1 MSLQDNV
8 VYISPKLQE
17 QMRVKARLDCYQRM
31 LNETA
36 PIEGVHCP
44 RRWDSIACWPPT
56 AAGVQAEQPCPD
68 YINKF
73 IVDEN
78 ATKICKADGEWF
90 ISSETNHTWTNYSQ
104 CISTANPE
112 VPSQLLVDHVPN
124 LLILANVGYA
134 LSIVML
140 LVAVILMLYFKKLHC
155 PRNTVHINLFVTF
168 ILRAVLSF
176 LKENLMVQGVGLPQ
190 DVHTDKH
197 GMLAFNH
204 QGTHWECKLL
214 MTVYMYILGAN
225 CTWIFVEGLYL
236 HMLIFMAVF
245 SENSSVAQYIAIGW
259 FSPLLFVI
267 PWVVVRAT
275 LDDFMCWNVYTN
287 KNYFWIIRGPLTFLM
302 VVNFL
307 FFLNIVRVVFT
318 KMSTGTAMEARGQRY
333 RKMAKSTLVLI
344 PLFGIHYMV
353 FIWID
358 PSRASD
364 VVELVWLYFEMFFNS
379 FQGVF
384 IALLFCFFNG
394 EVRAEVKKSWQRYQ
408 LRRGGASFNLH
419 SRDRSFMNTST
430 TYVSPPDKTDYQNAT
445 EMDTLTVNGHRGP

>member
-1 MSLQDNV
+1 GL
-8 VYISPKLQE
+8 
-17 QMRVKARLDCYQRM
+17 
-31 LNETA
+31 
-36 PIEGVHCP
+36 HCP

-56 AAGVQAEQPCPD
+56 AAGDVASQPCPD
-68 YINKF
+68 YVNKF
-73 IVDEN
+73 RVNEFSS
-78 ATKICKADGEWF
+78 KICTEEGEWF
-90 ISSETNHTWTNYSQ
+90 VSPETNQSWTNYTQ
-104 CISTANPE
+104 CIRLRSFVCNHMF
-112 VPSQLLVDHVPN
+112 QLQDHVPN

-134 LSIVML
+134 LSIAML
-140 LVAVILMLYFKKLHC
+140 VVAVILMLYFKKLHC

-190 DVHTDKH
+190 DVNTDKH

-408 LRRGGASFNLH
+408 L
-419 SRDRSFMNTST
+419 
-430 TYVSPPDKTDYQNAT
+430 
-445 EMDTLTVNGHRGP
+445 